1 MRERVLRLCKRLD
14 KFTLDEISTIAEDVD
29 EAVLEEDVDEAVLEL
44 LLLTLVQEGKL
55 TLRND
60 LYFYNKQSFNK
71 KYSILSYYPAKILD
85 IVIRCFCLSIPAYKA
100 KDVIGIADNSTVKLY
115 TIFRELIYERQTNK
129 LKSLYD
135 KSPQQG
141 RNRIFYDEEFSF
153 YVYDNQV
160 FVSENLFQSPEEK
173 AFIKPEIQEFKK
185 VYSYLTRFTSHNSNK
200 VDLLQKLAEGIWR
213 RNKGFEEL
221 YADMKNLL
229 KIQVAYK
236 AVILQ

>member
-1 MRERVLRLCKRLD
+1 M
-14 KFTLDEISTIAEDVD
+14 
-29 EAVLEEDVDEAVLEL
+29 
-44 LLLTLVQEGKL
+44 
-55 TLRND
+55 
-60 LYFYNKQSFNK
+60 
-71 KYSILSYYPAKILD
+71 D

-100 KDVIGIADNSTVKLY
+100 KDVIGIAESSTIQLY
-115 TIFRELIYERQTNK
+115 YIFRELIYEWQINK

-173 AFIKPEIQEFKK
+173 AFTKPEIQEFKK

-200 VDLLQKLAEGIWR
+200 VDLPQKLAEGIWR
-213 RNKGFEEL
+213 RNKVFEEL
-221 YADMKNLL
+221 YADLKVNLL
-229 KIQVAYK
+229 NIS
-236 AVILQ
+236 

>member
-29 EAVLEEDVDEAVLEL
+29 EAVLEL
-44 LLLTLVQEGKL
+44 LLLTFVQEGKL

-85 IVIRCFCLSIPAYKA
+85 IVIRCFCLSIPAYKVD
-100 KDVIGIADNSTVKLY
+100 KILDIGENQSSKIYN
-115 TIFRELIYERQTNK
+115 IFRELIYERQTNK

-173 AFIKPEIQEFKK
+173 AFTKSEIQGFKK

-213 RNKGFEEL
+213 RNKEFEEL
-221 YADMKNLL
+221 YADLKVNLRGL
-229 KIQVAYK
+229 
-236 AVILQ
+236 

>member
-1 MRERVLRLCKRLD
+1 MECKDFEPSIIQENRVLRLCKRLD
-14 KFTLDEISTIAEDVD
+14 KFTLDEISTIA
-29 EAVLEEDVDEAVLEL
+29 EDVDEAVLEL

-100 KDVIGIADNSTVKLY
+100 KDVIGIAESSTMQLY
-115 TIFRELIYERQTNK
+115 YIFRELIYERQTNK

-135 KSPQQG
+135 KSQQQG

-160 FVSENLFQSPEEK
+160 FVSEKLFQSREEK
-173 AFIKPEIQEFKK
+173 IFTKSEIQEFKK

-200 VDLLQKLAEGIWR
+200 VDLPQKLAEGIWR
-213 RNKGFEEL
+213 RNKEFDEL
-221 YADMKNLL
+221 YADLKVNLFN
-229 KIQVAYK
+229 IS
-236 AVILQ
+236 

>member
-14 KFTLDEISTIAEDVD
+14 KFTFDEISTIA
-29 EAVLEEDVDEAVLEL
+29 EDVDEAVLEL

-100 KDVIGIADNSTVKLY
+100 TQIIGIADNSTVKLY

-129 LKSLYD
+129 LKLLYN

-160 FVSENLFQSPEEK
+160 FVGENLFQSPEEK
-173 AFIKPEIQEFKK
+173 IFTKPEIQEFKK

-213 RNKGFEEL
+213 
-221 YADMKNLL
+221 
-229 KIQVAYK
+229 
-236 AVILQ
+236 